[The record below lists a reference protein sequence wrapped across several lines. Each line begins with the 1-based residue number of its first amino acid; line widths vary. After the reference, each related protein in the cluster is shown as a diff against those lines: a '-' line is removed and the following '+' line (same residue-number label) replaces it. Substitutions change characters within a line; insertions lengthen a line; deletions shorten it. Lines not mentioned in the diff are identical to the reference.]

1 MITEYKLS
9 ELCEKYGINTDKIVK
24 KNNNILTKGE
34 YFDID
39 KTLDYLINKL
49 NISTANIEK
58 SPSILYRNVDSIQSN
73 ISFLK
78 EHDINFSNVE
88 SCLHVLSSESN
99 ELVNTYNYVKNN
111 YGLSSI
117 NRNTSILS
125 VPTNIIKDVES
136 LNIKINKA
144 GNLTIAVGIEWGSTN
159 LEEIQK
165 IIQSPEF
172 KEHPELFTS
181 QTLAHAKLEDISK
194 LLGMPQWNDIRFKD
208 LLTSSVVAK
217 SKSMLKKIPILI
229 EIAENYKIDNYL
241 NTSFLLMSPS
251 QNYALINYL
260 IDKKRD
266 LVIDGKLNPIF
277 GKQPGVLKNKYNIDI
292 NKLIKEYPMPDKMKE
307 GIKIK

>member
-78 EHDINFSNVE
+78 EHGINFSNVE

-172 KEHPELFTS
+172 KEHPEMFTS
-181 QTLAHAKLEDISK
+181 TTLSHAKLEEIQKIIQS
-194 LLGMPQWNDIRFKD
+194 PEFKEHPE
-208 LLTSSVVAK
+208 LFTSETLARAT
-217 SKSMLKKIPILI
+217 LEEIQKII
-229 EIAENYKIDNYL
+229 
-241 NTSFLLMSPS
+241 
-251 QNYALINYL
+251 
-260 IDKKRD
+260 
-266 LVIDGKLNPIF
+266 
-277 GKQPGVLKNKYNIDI
+277 
-292 NKLIKEYPMPDKMKE
+292 
-307 GIKIK
+307 